1 MIKICLPAI
10 VYSVI
15 VSTQII
21 IDIFKGYYQYALLKF
36 IIMIIITGLI
46 NLLCQ
51 RELTS
56 VGWVIVLVPY
66 MYIMFL
72 TFLLLYLFGFNIITK
87 QLNVK
92 TTTDNNTQ
100 PPPPQNNSSNSFN
113 FFKIVYPASFGDTEY
128 VSNYTYW

>member
-21 IDIFKGYYQYALLKF
+21 IDIFKGYYQYALMKF

-56 VGWVIVLVPY
+56 VGWIIVLVPY
-66 MYIMFL
+66 MYIIFL
-72 TFLLLYLFGFNIITK
+72 TFLLLYLFGFNIVTK
-87 QLNVK
+87 QLYVA
-92 TTTDNNTQ
+92 TTSTTSQ
-100 PPPPQNNSSNSFN
+100 PPSSSQSNSGSFFN
-113 FFKIVYPASFGDTEY
+113 MVYPASFGDTEY
-128 VSNYTYW
+128 VSGYTYW